1 VSKQT
6 NSSSGFFKKAINYQS
21 VLLLVLFGLI
31 IFFGMINSV
40 FLKPKVI
47 FNVIEII
54 GETLIMALPMTFII
68 TTGGIDLSVGYTL
81 TLSAIVFGATL
92 TSTGSLALAITACI
106 LTGTAAGAFNGLI
119 ISRTRIP
126 PLVCTLATMSLYRG
140 IALIIAGDKT
150 YTGFPDAF
158 KLISTYRF
166 GKIVPIQITYLA
178 VFFIVFYILYN
189 RSSLGRNLKAIGF
202 NENAVKFAGVDTR
215 KIKFWIYTAS
225 GTMSAMASLVYLGR
239 LSAAKPSMGMDLNLE
254 VITAVVLGG
263 TSTMGGVGS
272 MTGTLVGVLII
283 GVLRKG
289 FTIMNLSGNIFNF
302 VLGAILIVG
311 LVAFSVIEERKK
323 TAKKGQK

>member
-1 VSKQT
+1 MSKQSNH
-6 NSSSGFFKKAINYQS
+6 NSGSLKKVINYQS
-21 VLLLVLFGLI
+21 ILFLVLVGLIAFFGLI
-31 IFFGMINSV
+31 NNV

-47 FNVIEII
+47 FNVFEIV

-81 TLSAIVFGATL
+81 TLSAIVFGATFA
-92 TSTGSLALAITACI
+92 STGNLAIAITACI
-106 LTGTAAGAFNGLI
+106 LTGTSAGALNGLI

-178 VFFIVFYILYN
+178 VFFIVFIILYN

-202 NENAVKFAGVDTR
+202 NENSVIYAGVNTK
-215 KIKFWIYTAS
+215 KIKFWIYTTC
-225 GTMSAMASLVYLGR
+225 GMMSALASLVYLGR

-272 MTGTLVGVLII
+272 MTGTLIGVLII
-283 GVLRKG
+283 GVLKKG
-289 FTIMNLSGNIFNF
+289 FTIMNLSGNIYNF

-311 LVAFSVIEERKK
+311 LIAFSLIEERKK
-323 TAKKGQK
+323 IVKKGQN